1 MSDSGLNR
9 QLDNKKSE
17 ITFFALKAIQNYI
30 EKNQE
35 PGDATKVDKAG
46 KTDIID
52 VAIPELVIDAKAD
65 TYKVQLDKDERKAT
79 RNKNGKTIDIDVK
92 DVIRQHE
99 YHVKNNKA
107 RKDRIKNEQDK
118 GMTH

>member
-1 MSDSGLNR
+1 MNDSGLNR

-17 ITFFALKAIQNYI
+17 ITFFALKALQNYI

-65 TYKVQLDKDERKAT
+65 TYTVQLDKNKKNAMRIKDGQITSLKA
-79 RNKNGKTIDIDVK
+79 K
-92 DVIRQHE
+92 DVLASYE
-99 YHVKNNKA
+99 YHARNNKVK
-107 RKDRIKNEQDK
+107 KDRIKNEQDK
-118 GMTH
+118 GITH